1 TADYGALVFKW
12 KNPADKDLYYV
23 DIAFVDPN
31 GNPRSVKTSSYAD
44 STTIQGFSDN
54 KEITFNITAHDKDGN
69 ASTSYVVKA
78 APKLPAF
85 KVMLDQI
92 TMTPDFGGAQI
103 EWDNT
108 TNKPFNVNIKYKG
121 NDGSWQNSFFSSVNG
136 ANKFYISGLDNNK
149 RDFIVTTSDDQNNTS
164 APKTISL
171 TPLEES
177 KISKADWSIV
187 DFDTQEPAEG
197 APNGLATAIIDD
209 NLSTFWHSQWAAA
222 NPPYPHYVTIDMKNP
237 VKVSR
242 IVLYNRL
249 NKTSG
254 QTKIQLLGSIDGTTW
269 IDFGTYPFKQIN
281 DGQSFRITSNPTVR
295 YIKFVA
301 LEGPEFF
308 AFLAELDVWGQN

>member
-1 TADYGALVFKW
+1 MKKNIHLFILYLSIAFILCTSCSKDEVDSIPPASVTGVKVTADYGALVFKW

-121 NDGSWQNSFFSSVNG
+121 NDGS
-136 ANKFYISGLDNNK
+136 
-149 RDFIVTTSDDQNNTS
+149 
-164 APKTISL
+164 
-171 TPLEES
+171 
-177 KISKADWSIV
+177 
-187 DFDTQEPAEG
+187 
-197 APNGLATAIIDD
+197 
-209 NLSTFWHSQWAAA
+209 
-222 NPPYPHYVTIDMKNP
+222 
-237 VKVSR
+237 
-242 IVLYNRL
+242 
-249 NKTSG
+249 
-254 QTKIQLLGSIDGTTW
+254 
-269 IDFGTYPFKQIN
+269 
-281 DGQSFRITSNPTVR
+281 
-295 YIKFVA
+295 
-301 LEGPEFF
+301 
-308 AFLAELDVWGQN
+308 